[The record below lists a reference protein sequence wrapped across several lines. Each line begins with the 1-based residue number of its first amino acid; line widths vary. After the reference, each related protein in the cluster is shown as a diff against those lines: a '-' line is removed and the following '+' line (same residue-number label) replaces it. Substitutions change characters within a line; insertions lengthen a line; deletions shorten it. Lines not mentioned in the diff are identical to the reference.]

1 MSQTAKSAPLG
12 RGLSA
17 LFGDADTSYKAP
29 SPAVSPAVASDNNQ
43 PQRTLPIGQ
52 LQPGTYQ
59 PRHVFDQAA
68 IEELAAS
75 IKERGIL
82 QPLLVR
88 PVPQAKDLFEI
99 IAGERRWRAA
109 QQAGVHD
116 VPVVVRELSD
126 REALEFGLIENV
138 QRQDLSPLEEAEGYR
153 RLLDEFR
160 HTQEDLAKVVGK
172 SRSHIANMMR
182 LLNLPAGVKQLIEKG
197 ELSAGHARALVTAKN
212 PLELAQRIIKEGM
225 NVRQAEA
232 LAKNEAEN
240 PQTHKK
246 KNPPATASDADTA
259 ALEKDLSRVTGLKVS
274 IAAHGKAGTITLHYQ
289 DLEQLDDVIK
299 RLRG

>member
-17 LFGDADTSYKAP
+17 LFGDADTSYKA
-29 SPAVSPAVASDNNQ
+29 AVPQASAFAADKNQ
-43 PQRTLPIGQ
+43 PPKTLPIGQ
-52 LQPGTYQ
+52 LQPGAYQ
-59 PRHVFDQAA
+59 PRHVFDKDT
-68 IEELAAS
+68 IDELAAS
-75 IKERGIL
+75 IRERGIL

-88 PVPQAKDLFEI
+88 PLAGSKDLFEI

-109 QQAGVHD
+109 QLAGVHE
-116 VPVVVRELSD
+116 VPVVVREISD

-160 HTQEDLAKVVGK
+160 HTQEDLAKIVGK

-182 LLNLPAGVKQLIEKG
+182 LLNLPAAVKQLIEKG

-212 PLELAQRIIKEGM
+212 PLELAERIIREGM

-232 LAKNEAEN
+232 LAKQEAEN
-240 PQTHKK
+240 PQIHKK
-246 KNPPATASDADTA
+246 KNATVAADANTV
-259 ALEKDLSRVTGLKVS
+259 ALEKDLSQATGLKVN
-274 IAAHGKAGTITLHYQ
+274 IHAQGKAGSVTLHYQ
-289 DLEQLDDVIK
+289 NLEQLDDLIK
-299 RLRG
+299 RLRA